1 MAALVSLIIGAIAHH
16 SIGALVGAPLWV
28 MMATAVLMA
37 AAVVGRHKVDG
48 RVELDRYLRRV
59 LTSAAAGLVA
69 GWMLPA
75 TLAPPLTGV
84 TTHSTV
90 HAAHGDLFE
99 ALDELDDHPQLV
111 LGRRITVTGS
121 WHPQHGDALA
131 TVSQRVMACC
141 VADAVDVGFDVI
153 PVRRVEATAGSHV
166 RVVGTVQALL
176 HDGETRYALIDADV
190 KALNEGS
197 SAVK

>member
-37 AAVVGRHKVDG
+37 AAVVGRHKVD
-48 RVELDRYLRRV
+48 RYRRRAV
-59 LTSAAAGLVA
+59 SSAAAGFVA

-84 TTHSTV
+84 ITHSTA

-176 HDGETRYALIDADV
+176 HDGETRYALTDADV
-190 KALNEGS
+190 HALNEGS